1 MTTITTPDTRDVGP
15 DAAEVAE
22 RIEIETI
29 PAPMLVLASRLQMA
43 LRRQRGLRGAPVR
56 SADWPT
62 RA

>member
-1 MTTITTPDTRDVGP
+1 MTTITTPDTRDAGP
-15 DAAEVAE
+15 DAAE